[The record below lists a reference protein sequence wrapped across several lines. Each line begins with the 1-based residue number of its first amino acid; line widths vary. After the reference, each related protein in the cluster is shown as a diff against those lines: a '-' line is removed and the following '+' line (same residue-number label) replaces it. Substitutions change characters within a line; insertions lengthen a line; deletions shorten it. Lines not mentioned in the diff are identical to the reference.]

1 MFLSTIQRIRVM
13 IYRGTVKNGVVKLD
27 DGPTLVDGTRVKVE
41 PLTPEQD
48 ARVKRPG
55 TSLADWA
62 EQNAEDWGD
71 QLRSDDVERFTG
83 RRF

>member
-1 MFLSTIQRIRVM
+1 M
-13 IYRGTVKNGVVKLD
+13 IYRGMVKSGIIELD
-27 DGPTLVDGTRVKVE
+27 DGAMLPEGTCVIVE
-41 PLTPEQD
+41 PLALPQV
-48 ARVKRPG
+48 AQPKRPG

-71 QLRSDDVERFTG
+71 QMNSENVDSFTG

>member
-1 MFLSTIQRIRVM
+1 M
-13 IYRGTVKNGVVKLD
+13 IYPGTVKHGVVELE
-27 DGPTLVDGTRVKVE
+27 GGVSLPDGTRVKVE
-41 PLTPEQD
+41 ILQPLPHE
-48 ARVKRPG
+48 APKRPG

-71 QLRSDDVERFTG
+71 QLSSEDVEGFTG